1 MRKRYSLALI
11 TAAVVVVVVT
21 VFLVRSVEPP
31 AETAAFEKWNM
42 SQTFFLAAYA
52 NYGNEA

>member
-1 MRKRYSLALI
+1 MRKRYRVALI

-31 AETAAFEKWNM
+31 SETAAFEKWNM

>member
-1 MRKRYSLALI
+1 MRKRYRVALI

-21 VFLVRSVEPP
+21 AFLVRSVEPP
-31 AETAAFEKWNM
+31 AETAAFEKRNM